1 MSKPGE
7 RNDSPPTLSIVLP
20 CFNEA
25 RNLPLLL
32 ARYRERWEDLP
43 AELIL
48 VDNGSTDDTA
58 ATLDGLLAPGH
69 FAFARVVSVPKN
81 RGYGYGV
88 LCGLQAAR
96 GEYVAYSHADMQC
109 APGDVFAAYRK
120 LMEQPWPE
128 RALVKGRRHGR
139 HWRDSLV
146 TATMSVLAS
155 VLLMKRLTDINAQP
169 KVFHR
174 GLVPKLAS
182 APDGFQFDLCV
193 LYRAVRDGRAVL
205 TVPVEFPPR
214 IHGQS
219 NWAFSLASRY
229 RTIRQTIRYMF
240 RLSLGYD
247 R

>member
-1 MSKPGE
+1 MSEPSE
-7 RNDSPPTLSIVLP
+7 RPLKLSIVLP

-32 ARYRERWEDLP
+32 QNYRERWEDLP

-48 VDNGSTDDTA
+48 VDNGSTDNTV
-58 ATLDGLLAPGH
+58 ATLQGQLATGL
-69 FAFARVVSVPKN
+69 FRFARTVSVPKN
-81 RGYGYGV
+81 RGYGYGL

-96 GEYVAYSHADMQC
+96 GEFVAFSHADMQC

-120 LMEQPWPE
+120 LMEQPRPE
-128 RALVKGRRHGR
+128 QALVKGRRHGR
-139 HWRDSLV
+139 HWRDSVV
-146 TATMSVLAS
+146 TAIMSVLAS

-174 GLVPKLAS
+174 ALVPKLSA

-193 LYRAVRDGRAVL
+193 LYRAARAGSSIL

-229 RTIRQTIRYMF
+229 RTIRQTIQYMF